1 MQMVI
6 IVSLLEQVPF
16 GTFTKQLCR
25 VTGNLFMSGHPFVNM
40 EGFSSYEMNFLEIL
54 YWGL

>member
-1 MQMVI
+1 VQMVI